1 MGILKS
7 FSWESMVGEPFV
19 DFLNVTTPRDN
30 EEAARA
36 AIVPILEA
44 AGSFVEEQPGRFR
57 FFDVRIADGKA
68 STVPDGTF
76 AIKRKG
82 SVVIFS
88 ASGAV
93 LRRFRMRN
101 LYAEYLAV
109 LSSFP
114 HRVSMLH
121 ATADYLVPSPP
132 EVVGQVKRAA
142 QSGEL
147 ALTRKKLAPAHCTY
161 LLGADIDGNETG
173 TVYLGNRANA
183 DVWAKVYDKR
193 HERLTR
199 GYADPGSLV
208 RVEVAVQS
216 DVGATLRDAAQP
228 CDLFFHFAGKS
239 IVAVPPEFAGWEPHG
254 EGFVLG
260 ERRERTL
267 FERMEALIDN
277 SLDIAKLGAMAVVLY
292 GEKAADVVG
301 RKVVQRARSA
311 PSEVPA

>member
-1 MGILKS
+1 MSILRF
-7 FSWESMVGEPFV
+7 FSWESMVGEPFA

-30 EEAARA
+30 EEAVRA
-36 AIVPILEA
+36 AVVPLLEA
-44 AGSFVEEQPGRFR
+44 AGSFVEESPGRFR
-57 FFDVRIADGKA
+57 FFDVRISDGKA
-68 STVPDGTF
+68 VTVPDGTF

-82 SVVIFS
+82 SVVILS

-101 LYAEYLAV
+101 IFAEYLAV
-109 LSSFP
+109 LASFP

-121 ATADYLVPSPP
+121 VTADYLAPSPP
-132 EVVGQVKRAA
+132 EVIAQVKQAA
-142 QSGEL
+142 QAGDL
-147 ALTRKKLAPAHCTY
+147 ALTRKKLSPSHCTY
-161 LLGADIDGNETG
+161 LLGADIDGKETG

-193 HERLTR
+193 HERLCR

-228 CDLFFHFAGKS
+228 RDIFFHFAGKS
-239 IVAVPPEFAGWEPHG
+239 IVSVPPEFAGWQPHG

-267 FERMEALIDN
+267 FERMESLIEN
-277 SLDIAKLGAMAVVLY
+277 SLDIVKLGTIAVVLY
-292 GEKAADVVG
+292 GDRAADVIG
-301 RKVVQRARSA
+301 RKVVQRVRS
-311 PSEVPA
+311 VPEGVPV